1 MTASQAAFSATIATM
16 QGTSDAMAAA
26 VAALTER
33 LRDAREPYE
42 LLSATPDEVRLR
54 FVGPFEGIPVVWEA
68 RVRRVGAGQPRYIA
82 VGDWT
87 ETKGA
92 RPAARVSAGDT
103 RRADAIAL
111 EVGLDVP
118 VLDPPTLRKTVMMV
132 RQWKR
137 LRAGR
142 HEFG

>member
-1 MTASQAAFSATIATM
+1 M
-16 QGTSDAMAAA
+16 QGASDPMAAA

-33 LRDAREPYE
+33 LRGTREPYE

-54 FVGPFEGIPVVWEA
+54 FVGPFEGVPVVWEA
-68 RVRRVGAGQPRYIA
+68 RIRRLGTGQPRYIA
-82 VGDWT
+82 VGDWIEPT
-87 ETKGA
+87 GA
-92 RPAARVSAGDT
+92 CAASRVGAFSERSA
-103 RRADAIAL
+103 AAIAL

-118 VLDPPTLRKTVMMV
+118 VLDPPALRKTVVMV

>member
-1 MTASQAAFSATIATM
+1 MHSAS
-16 QGTSDAMAAA
+16 DPMAAA

-33 LRDAREPYE
+33 LRGAREPYE

-68 RVRRVGAGQPRYIA
+68 RVRRLGAGQARYIA

-87 ETKGA
+87 EPTGA
-92 RPAARVSAGDT
+92 RPAPRVGAFGE
-103 RRADAIAL
+103 RRAAAIAL

-118 VLDPPTLRKTVMMV
+118 VLDPPTLRKTVVMV

-142 HEFG
+142 HELG